1 MPQMP
6 KAIRIDRHGGPE
18 VLQWVEADP
27 GAPGAG
33 EVRVRHTAVGLNFID
48 TYHRSG
54 LYPIALP
61 GGLGSEAA
69 GVVEALG
76 AGVGDLEI
84 GDRVAYA
91 GGAPGSYSE
100 ARLMPAARLVK
111 LPKGVSDRDAAALM
125 LKGMTA
131 HYLLRETWPLE
142 RGETIL
148 VHAAAGGVGSVLVPW
163 ARHLGATVIGT
174 AGGAGKVARALAA
187 GCHHAI
193 DYRAQDFVAEVKRLT
208 GGRGVDVVYDAVGK
222 DTFMGSL
229 DCLRPRGLMV
239 TYGNA
244 SGKPPPLDPLK
255 LSEKGSL
262 FLTRPTLAH
271 YTARR
276 EDLLRTATALFH
288 VIGLGVV
295 KAEIGQTYALKDA
308 AQAHRDLEARRT
320 VGSTL
325 LLP

>member
-1 MPQMP
+1 M
-6 KAIRIDRHGGPE
+6 
-18 VLQWVEADP
+18 QWVEADP
-27 GAPGAG
+27 GAPGPG
-33 EVRVRHTAVGLNFID
+33 EVRLRHTAIGLNYID

-54 LYPIALP
+54 LYPLKLP
-61 GGLGSEAA
+61 TGLGSEAA

-76 AGVGDLEI
+76 TGVEDFSV

-91 GGAPGSYSE
+91 GGAPGAYAQ
-100 ARLMPAARLVK
+100 ARVMPSARLVK
-111 LPKGVSDRDAAALM
+111 LPRGIDDRAAAALL

-131 HYLLRETWPLE
+131 QYLLRRTFPLK
-142 RGETIL
+142 RGDLAL

-174 AGGAGKVARALAA
+174 AGSDDKVKRALAA

-193 DYRAQDFVAEVKRLT
+193 NYRRQDFVAEVRAIT

-222 DTFMGSL
+222 DTFLGSL
-229 DCLRPRGLMV
+229 DCLRPLGMMV
-239 TYGNA
+239 SYGNA
-244 SGKPPPLDPLK
+244 SGKAPAFEPLL

-276 EDLLRTATALFH
+276 EDLLRTAEELFG
-288 VIGLGVV
+288 VIASGVV
-295 KAEIGQTYALKDA
+295 KAEIGQTYPLRDA
-308 AQAHRDLEARRT
+308 AQAHRDLEARKT
-320 VGSTL
+320 IGASL

>member
-1 MPQMP
+1 M
-6 KAIRIDRHGGPE
+6 
-18 VLQWVEADP
+18 QWVDVDVGEPGPGEA
-27 GAPGAG
+27 
-33 EVRVRHTAVGLNFID
+33 RVRQTAVGLNYID

-54 LYPIALP
+54 LYPLKLP
-61 GGLGSEAA
+61 SGLGSEAA
-69 GVVEALG
+69 GVIEALG
-76 AGVGDLEI
+76 PGVEDLAV

-91 GGAPGSYSE
+91 GGAPGAYAQ
-100 ARLMPAARLVK
+100 ARVVPAARLVR
-111 LPKGVSDRDAAALM
+111 LPASIDDRAAAAVL

-131 HYLLRETWPLE
+131 HYLLRRTFALK
-142 RGETIL
+142 RGDTAL

-163 ARHLGATVIGT
+163 ARLLGATVIGT
-174 AGGAGKVARALAA
+174 AGSDDKVRRALAA

-193 DYRAQDFVAEVKRLT
+193 NYRTHDFVSEVRRLT

-229 DCLRPRGLMV
+229 DCLRPLGMMV
-239 TYGNA
+239 SYGNA
-244 SGKPPPLDPLK
+244 SGKVPAFEPLL

-276 EDLLRTATALFH
+276 EDLLRTADELFD
-288 VIGLGVV
+288 VIASGVV
-295 KAEIGQTYALKDA
+295 AAEVSRSYALNDA
-308 AQAHRDLEARRT
+308 AQAHRDLEARKT
-320 VGSTL
+320 VGATV

>member
-1 MPQMP
+1 MS
-6 KAIRIDRHGGPE
+6 KAIRIERHGGPD
-18 VLQWVEADP
+18 VLQWRDVDV
-27 GAPGAG
+27 GAPGPG
-33 EVRVRHTAVGLNFID
+33 EARVRHTAVGLNFID

-54 LYPIALP
+54 LYPLQLP
-61 GGLGSEAA
+61 SGLGSEAA
-69 GVVEALG
+69 GVVDAIG
-76 AGVGDLEI
+76 PDVADLAV

-91 GGAPGSYSE
+91 GGAPGAYAE
-100 ARLMPAARLVK
+100 LRVMPAARLVK
-111 LPKGVSDRDAAALM
+111 LPRGISDRVAAALL

-131 HYLLRETWPLE
+131 HYLLRQTYPVR
-142 RGETIL
+142 RGDTVL
-148 VHAAAGGVGSVLVPW
+148 VHAAAGGVGSVLAPW

-174 AGGAGKVARALAA
+174 AGGADKVRRALAA

-193 DYRAQDFVAEVKRLT
+193 DYRAQDFVQEVRALT

-222 DTFMGSL
+222 DTFLGSL

-239 TYGNA
+239 TFGNA
-244 SGKPPPLDPLK
+244 SGKPPPLDPLL

-276 EDLLRTATALFH
+276 EDLLLAAKAVFR
-288 VIGLGVV
+288 VVRSGVV
-295 KAEIGQTYALKDA
+295 KADIGQTYPLADA
-308 AQAHRDLEARRT
+308 AQAHRDLEARKT
-320 VGSTL
+320 VGATV